1 MIVLL
6 TDEVIIDAADRGARR
21 FIARNFYGAS
31 WIGSPPDVMQE
42 ARTIALDFLRQFGNP
57 RYLNPFI
64 ISRRVYFSLLD
75 LIRSRSKRRTKNP
88 APTFLDSD
96 FALVPGSN
104 DAFREMELSELFQ
117 RLKSH
122 LTRKEKTSLELL
134 RQGYSKADIARR
146 CNVSLYNETRRE
158 YTSQTPNSL
167 QCSGRRKYARRR
179 AIPLLIRSFSPAT
192 LIFPLAGGC

>member
-31 WIGSPPDVMQE
+31 WIGSPQDVMQE

-146 CNVSLYNETRRE
+146 CNVSRSCITKRVENI
-158 YTSQTPNSL
+158 
-167 QCSGRRKYARRR
+167 RRK
-179 AIPLLIRSFSPAT
+179 LLILCNARGVGNMRDDARYHY
-192 LIFPLAGGC
+192 

>member
-6 TDEVIIDAADRGARR
+6 TDTEIIAAADLGAKR

-31 WIGSPPDVMQE
+31 WIGSPQDVMQE

-75 LIRSRSKRRTKNP
+75 LIRRRSKQRTKHP
-88 APTFLDSD
+88 APTFLGSD
-96 FALVPGSN
+96 FTLVPGTS
-104 DAFREMELSELFQ
+104 DALRKIELNELFQ

-122 LTRKEKTSLELL
+122 LTRKEKTTLEML
-134 RQGYSKADIARR
+134 RQGHSRADIARR
-146 CNVSLYNETRRE
+146 CNVSRSCITKRVENIRRKLLILYN
-158 YTSQTPNSL
+158 
-167 QCSGRRKYARRR
+167 ARNGDVMRDDAR
-179 AIPLLIRSFSPAT
+179 YHY
-192 LIFPLAGGC
+192 